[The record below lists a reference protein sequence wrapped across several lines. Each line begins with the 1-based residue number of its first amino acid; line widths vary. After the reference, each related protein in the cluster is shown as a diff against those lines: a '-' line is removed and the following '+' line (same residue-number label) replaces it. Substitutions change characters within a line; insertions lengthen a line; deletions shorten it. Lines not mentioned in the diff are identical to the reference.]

1 MPMWPWPADPLT
13 YQIQQFQTSLPLLGL
28 GLSDITVTWPLD
40 FGNAVYAV
48 LPSIEGGTLAI
59 GLSLPGLKAGTRT
72 GTGCTITVRNTGLVS
87 IAAGAVLH
95 VIGVG

>member
-1 MPMWPWPADPLT
+1 MPMTAWPADALT
-13 YQIQQFQTSLPLLGL
+13 YQVQQFQVALPLLGL
-28 GLSDITVTWPLD
+28 GLSDVVVTWPLD
-40 FGNAVYAV
+40 FGNSVYAV

-59 GLSLPGLKAGTRT
+59 GLSIPGLKAGTRT
-72 GTGCTITVRNTGLVS
+72 GTSCTVTVRNTGLVS